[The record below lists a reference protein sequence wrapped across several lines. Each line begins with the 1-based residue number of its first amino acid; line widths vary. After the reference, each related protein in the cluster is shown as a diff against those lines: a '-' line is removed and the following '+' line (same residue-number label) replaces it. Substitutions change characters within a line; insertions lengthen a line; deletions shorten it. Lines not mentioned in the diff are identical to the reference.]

1 MIHPLSRRRPGRLAL
16 LLSALCLCLAASGLL
31 LVRRADAQGP
41 APAVPPPPTRPSA
54 VRGQELFATN
64 CVPCHGPAGRGDGDT
79 LRAQGM
85 SAPSFTDP
93 RFHQS
98 QSLSSIYTVI
108 SEGRMDKLMPP
119 WKGRLNPAQ
128 MWDLA
133 AYSWWLGTG
142 GRALS
147 RGQDVWA
154 TDCAS
159 CHGATGATLPK
170 ADLSQ
175 VAQGITVS
183 QADLATRSAK
193 VPDHAATWAKL
204 APADQAAALAYGR
217 SLGFDAPALPSTAG
231 VIQGSVRMGTPGATL
246 QAGQVV
252 SVTLL
257 VFAGNTP
264 EDEVSAPVAPDGTFT
279 FNNLLI
285 GSDYSYGVAT
295 RYNGVDY
302 YSPLVRLAANDSRQA
317 TTVNVYETTTT
328 DPGLRI
334 AQVHVIAEFLD
345 AQTLRIGELYDVEN
359 TGQRTLV
366 AAPGGVTFPIA
377 LPPGAVNVRFQDD
390 ELDEKKVRDGDQ
402 LRIGTA
408 WPPGRR
414 QLLLSYDLPYRG
426 QASLTRAW
434 PYPVSDANVLVA
446 DAGLQIQAEGLQAKA
461 ATQPSAGVAFLTYAA
476 QTVPAGRPVTL
487 RLSGT
492 PRLQP
497 ASGSANAPGAVS
509 PIRVQTSY
517 QAALRWVGLGLALL
531 ALAAVL
537 AWPRLRRVAQ
547 AGLSRTDVE
556 RERLLD
562 RLADLDDA
570 YAAGEL
576 AETDYRVQ
584 RTDTKARLVQVMRT
598 QRAEE

>member
-1 MIHPLSRRRPGRLAL
+1 MMHRFSRRRPDRLAL
-16 LLSALCLCLAASGLL
+16 LVCALSLCFAVAGLALAH
-31 LVRRADAQGP
+31 RADAQGP
-41 APAVPPPPTRPSA
+41 APAVPPPTTRPSA
-54 VRGQELFATN
+54 SRGQELFATN
-64 CVPCHGPAGRGDGDT
+64 CVPCHGPQGRGDGDT

-85 SAPSFTDP
+85 SAPSFADP
-93 RFHQS
+93 QFHQG
-98 QSLSSIYTVI
+98 QSLASIYTVI

-119 WKGRLNPAQ
+119 WKGRLNPGQ

-142 GRALS
+142 PRSLS
-147 RGQDVWA
+147 RGQTVWGA
-154 TDCAS
+154 ECAS

-175 VAQGITVS
+175 LAQSITVS
-183 QADLATRSAK
+183 QADLTARSAK

-204 APADQAAALAYGR
+204 SPADQAAAVAYGR

-257 VFAGNTP
+257 TFAGNTP
-264 EDEVSAPVAPDGTFT
+264 TDEAAAPVASDGTFT
-279 FNNLLI
+279 FDGLFT

-302 YSPLVRLAANDSRQA
+302 YSPLVRLAANDSKQA
-317 TTVNVYETTTT
+317 TTINVYETTTT

-366 AAPGGVTFPIA
+366 AGQGGTTFPLA

-390 ELDEKKVRDGDQ
+390 LDEQKVRDGDQ
-402 LRIGTA
+402 LRIGLA

-426 QASLTRAW
+426 QASLTRTW

-446 DAGLQIQAEGLQAKA
+446 DVGLQIQAEGLQAKPT
-461 ATQPSAGVAFLTYAA
+461 TQPTAGANFLTYAA
-476 QTVPAGRPVTL
+476 QTLPAGRPVTV

-497 ASGSANAPGAVS
+497 APGSAGAAGAVS
-509 PIRVQTSY
+509 PVRVQTSY
-517 QAALRWVGLGLALL
+517 QSVLRWIGLGLTLL
-531 ALAAVL
+531 ALAGAL
-537 AWPRLRRVAQ
+537 AWPRLRRVTAG
-547 AGLSRTDVE
+547 GLSRVNVE

-562 RLADLDDA
+562 RLADLDDS

-576 AETDYRVQ
+576 AETEYQVQ
-584 RTDTKARLVQVMRT
+584 RTETKARLVQVMRT